1 MKALNKE
8 TAPKTQRP
16 ERIIQFGE
24 GNFLRAFVDWIIY
37 NMNQKADFN
46 SSVVVVQPNKDI
58 GQIQKHQLLG
68 IHTACFCFQIFR
80 DFRQVFG
87 YAFNDVTQRLCTLSL
102 FFSRLRSLFLFCDTA
117 SLKRFSFSLT
127 EVLPF
132 RFSLP

>member
-46 SSVVVVQPNKDI
+46 SSVVVV
-58 GQIQKHQLLG
+58 LL
-68 IHTACFCFQIFR
+68 FR
-80 DFRQVFG
+80 
-87 YAFNDVTQRLCTLSL
+87 AFTEQD
-102 FFSRLRSLFLFCDTA
+102 
-117 SLKRFSFSLT
+117 LT
-127 EVLPF
+127 EM
-132 RFSLP
+132 